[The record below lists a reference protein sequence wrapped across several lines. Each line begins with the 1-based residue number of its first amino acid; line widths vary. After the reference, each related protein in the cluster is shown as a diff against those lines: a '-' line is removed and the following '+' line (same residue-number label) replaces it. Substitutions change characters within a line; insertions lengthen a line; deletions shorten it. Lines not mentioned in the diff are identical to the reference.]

1 MTEKQQPT
9 YIDDP
14 TCRETYVE
22 TVQVVIDT
30 AGLLRLEFCAYRWPT
45 TAMSPPD
52 RLVPV
57 ARIALPAGLAELL
70 SQQITRTI
78 ETIRKAQQGKIAP
91 ESPTKN

>member
-1 MTEKQQPT
+1 MTEKQDPT

-30 AGLLRLEFCAYRWPT
+30 ARLLRIEFCAYRWPT

-57 ARIALPAGLAELL
+57 ARIVLPAGLAAVLRDQL
-70 SQQITRTI
+70 SNSL
-78 ETIRKAQQGKIAP
+78 ETIQKAQQGQL
-91 ESPTKN
+91 SPASDKKN